1 MKPNIVATPERA
13 ADGRER
19 IDWVRC
25 NMPILRR
32 LEEEFSREQTFSGVK
47 ALVCVH
53 LEAKTAY
60 LAKVLRAGGA
70 AVAVTGSN
78 PDSTKDEVVA
88 ALAEEGMYVYARHG
102 AKPDEMR
109 TYMGMALDLEPNVVI
124 DDGGDIAEL
133 LHDVRPE
140 LLKGLFGVCEETT
153 SGVKRAIARDAAGR
167 LEFPVMLINEARCK
181 HLFDNVHGT
190 GQSVWDG
197 VIRATNLAISGKTV
211 VVVGYGWCGQGCAL
225 RAQGLGAQVIV
236 CEVDPVKAADALM
249 RGYRVMPLLE
259 ACPQADIVLTV
270 TGVKGTLGYAHFQA
284 LKDGALIANGG
295 HFWDE
300 IDVESLKEKSVERK
314 RMRDLVETFRMPNGG
329 WIQLLGDGNIVNIS
343 CADGHPAEIMDTS
356 FALQALC
363 ARYLVQQRGELK
375 PKTYRVPQEI
385 DERVARMKLEAAG
398 VQIDELSAEQE
409 RYLAGWEA

>member
-1 MKPNIVATPERA
+1 MKPNIVETPERA
-13 ADGRER
+13 AEGRAR

-25 NMPILRR
+25 NMPILRQ

-60 LAKVLRAGGA
+60 LAKVLQAGGA
-70 AVAVTGSN
+70 DVAVTGSN

-102 AKPDEMR
+102 AKPNEMR

-197 VIRATNLAISGKTV
+197 VIRATNLAIAGKTV

-270 TGVKGTLGYAHFQA
+270 TGVKGTLGDTHFRA

-300 IDVESLKEKSVERK
+300 IDVETLKEKSVERK
-314 RMRDLVETFRMPNGG
+314 RMRDLVERFRMPNGG
-329 WIQLLGDGNIVNIS
+329 WIQLLGEGNIVNIS

-363 ARYLVQQRGELK
+363 ARYLVQERGTLEAR
-375 PKTYRVPQEI
+375 TYRVPPEI
-385 DERVARMKLEAAG
+385 DERVARMKLAAAG
-398 VQIDELSAEQE
+398 VTIDELSAEQE